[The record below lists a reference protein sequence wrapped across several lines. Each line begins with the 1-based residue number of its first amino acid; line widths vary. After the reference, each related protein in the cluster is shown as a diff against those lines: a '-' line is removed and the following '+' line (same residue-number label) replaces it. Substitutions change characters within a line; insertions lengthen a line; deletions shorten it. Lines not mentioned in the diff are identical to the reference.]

1 MQAIEQIK
9 KRNKKGLIYK
19 ISLGDKFIIGSTI
32 NYKERIY
39 HHEYC
44 LINNKH
50 CNKPLQSLYNKL
62 DNKTII
68 FEILQKDIPEIIL
81 QYVEDIWI
89 GASCSKIQDKKQ
101 GLNII
106 DGSRISYTKEM
117 IEHKRI
123 VQTERMKNLS
133 KEDKEQIYIK
143 GQITKKLNIIEI
155 GKNISKGR
163 KNNAKFDWDNNQT
176 KPITQL
182 TKDNVVIKVWASAYQ
197 VQKELGFNSSKISA
211 VCRNKYNLKTHK
223 NYRWRFSTIEEI
235 ENAKNRNKKD
245 NKNK

>member
-9 KRNKKGLIYK
+9 QRNRKGLIYK

-32 NYKERIY
+32 NYKERTY
-39 HHEYC
+39 HHKYC

-62 DNKTII
+62 NNKDVS
-68 FEILQKDIPEIIL
+68 FEILQEDIPEIIL

-117 IEHKRI
+117 IDHKRI
-123 VQTERMKNLS
+123 IQTEKMKNLS
-133 KEDKEQIYIK
+133 IEDKKQIYIK
-143 GQITKKLNIIEI
+143 GQLTKKVKIIEI
-155 GKNISKGR
+155 GENISKGR
-163 KNNAKFDWDNNQT
+163 KNNAKFNWDNNQI
-176 KPITQL
+176 KPVTQL
-182 TKDNVVIKVWASAYQ
+182 TKDNVVINVWSSAYQ
-197 VQKELGFNSSKISA
+197 VQKELGFSSSKISA
-211 VCRNKYNLKTHK
+211 VCRNKYNLKTHN
-223 NYRWRFSTIEEI
+223 NYKWRFSTIEEI
-235 ENAKNRNKKD
+235 ENAKGRNNKKG
-245 NKNK
+245 

>member
-9 KRNKKGLIYK
+9 KRNRKGLVYK
-19 ISLGDKFIIGSTI
+19 INLGNKFIIGSTI
-32 NYKERIY
+32 NYKQRFY
-39 HHEYC
+39 HHKYC

-50 CNKPLQSLYNKL
+50 CNKPLQLLYNKL
-62 DNKTII
+62 DNKNIN
-68 FEILQKDIPEIIL
+68 FEILQEDIPEIIL

-123 VQTERMKNLS
+123 VQTEKMKNLS
-133 KEDKEQIYIK
+133 VEDKKQIYIK
-143 GQITKKLNIIEI
+143 GQITKKIKIIEI

-163 KNNAKFDWDNNQT
+163 KNNAKFNWDNNQT
-176 KPITQL
+176 KPVTQL
-182 TKDNVVIKVWASAYQ
+182 TKDDIVIKVWSSAYQ
-197 VQKELGFNSSKISA
+197 VQKELSFSSSKISA
-211 VCRNKYNLKTHK
+211 VCRNKYNLKTHNNFK
-223 NYRWRFSTIEEI
+223 WRFSTIEEI
-235 ENAKNRNKKD
+235 ENARGRNNKKS
-245 NKNK
+245 

>member
-9 KRNKKGLIYK
+9 QRNKKGLIYK
-19 ISLGDKFIIGSTI
+19 IILGDKFIIGSTI
-32 NYKERIY
+32 NYKERVY
-39 HHEYC
+39 HHKYC

-50 CNKPLQSLYNKL
+50 CNKPLQSIYNKL
-62 DNKTII
+62 DNKNIS
-68 FEILQKDIPEIIL
+68 FEILQEDIPEIIL

-123 VQTERMKNLS
+123 IQTEKMKNLS
-133 KEDKEQIYIK
+133 VEDKKQIYIK
-143 GQITKKLNIIEI
+143 GQLTKKVKIIEI

-163 KNNAKFDWDNNQT
+163 KNNAKFNWDNNQT
-176 KPITQL
+176 KPVTQL
-182 TKDNVVIKVWASAYQ
+182 TKDDIVINTWSSAYQ
-197 VQKELGFNSSKISA
+197 VQKELGFSSSKISA
-211 VCRNKYNLKTHK
+211 VCRNKYNLKTHN
-223 NYRWRFSTIEEI
+223 NYKWRFSTIEEI
-235 ENAKNRNKKD
+235 ENAKGRNNKKG
-245 NKNK
+245 